1 MAQAAIVGIVLVRNE
16 DLHVER
22 AVRNAA
28 RFCDRMI
35 LCDNG
40 SRDGTPDILR
50 GLVSESPRVSFHALS
65 HPRESH
71 ELIKPF
77 CGTNTWVFGV
87 DGDEIYDPAGLAG
100 LRERILGGD
109 FDRVWR
115 VKGNVL
121 HVTELGNSFARGHAA
136 PPSRSITKLYNF
148 AAIRAWDG
156 NTVERLHG
164 GRIDFA
170 ESWNDAMKRNLQ
182 DEVAWDDSPLRCLH
196 LCFLPRSSRD
206 RVSAGARANI
216 METYGAGWRG
226 WVARL
231 LGGSPAARWKHE
243 HYRRGPEVRVDTR
256 AFFT

>member
-1 MAQAAIVGIVLVRNE
+1 MDRVQIAGIVLVRNE

-28 RFCDRMI
+28 RFCDRLI

-40 SRDGTPDILR
+40 SRDGTPAILR
-50 GLVSESPRVSFHALS
+50 SLASELPEASFHALS

-87 DGDEIYDPAGLAG
+87 DGDEIYDPGGLVR
-100 LRERILGGD
+100 LRQRILHGE
-109 FDRVWR
+109 FDGVWR
-115 VKGNVL
+115 MKGNVV
-121 HVTELGNSFARGHAA
+121 HCTALGDVMARGYAA

-148 AAIRAWDG
+148 AAIRSWDG
-156 NTVERLHG
+156 DTVERLHG

-170 ESWNDAMKRNLQ
+170 DGWNDAMKRNLQ
-182 DEVAWDDSPLRCLH
+182 DELTWDESPLRCLH

-206 RVSAGARANI
+206 KSGSTARANI
-216 METYGAGWRG
+216 METYGAGLRG
-226 WVARL
+226 WGRRFFGA
-231 LGGSPAARWKHE
+231 SSAARWKHDY
-243 HYRRGPEVRVDTR
+243 YRRGSEVSVDSR
-256 AFFT
+256 PFFA

>member
-1 MAQAAIVGIVLVRNE
+1 MAKAEIVGIVLVRNE

-40 SRDGTPDILR
+40 SRDGTAGILR
-50 GLVSESPRVSFHALS
+50 ILASELPQASFHAFR

-71 ELIKPF
+71 ELVKPF

-87 DGDEIYDPAGLAG
+87 DGDEIYDSAGLAV
-100 LRERILGGD
+100 LRERILGGE

-115 VKGNVL
+115 MKGNVL
-121 HVTELGNSFARGHAA
+121 HVTELGEGFAQGHAA

-148 AAIRAWDG
+148 SAIRAWDG

-164 GRIDFA
+164 GRIEFA
-170 ESWNDAMKRNLQ
+170 EGWNDAMKCNLQ
-182 DEVAWDDSPLRCLH
+182 DEVPWDDSPLRCLH

-206 RVSAGARANI
+206 RASAGARANI
-216 METYGAGWRG
+216 METYGTGLRG
-226 WVARL
+226 LAARF
-231 LGGSPAARWKHE
+231 LGGSSRARWKHD
-243 HYRRGPEVRVDTR
+243 HYRQGPEVSVDTR
-256 AFFT
+256 PFFS